1 MGGTTNYRVLSGF
14 SLCHCLNDTVQS
26 LLVPIYPLLKGDFDL
41 SFAEIGFITLTYQ
54 FLASILQPLVGIY
67 ADKRPQPFALPV
79 GMAFSLAG
87 LLTLAFA
94 TSYALVLAGA
104 ALLGTGSS
112 IFHPES
118 SRLVRMAAGGRF
130 GTAQSIFQLGGNVGS
145 SVGPLLATLVGL
157 GGRSYLSFF
166 AVIPVIA
173 IVILYRLSLWARV
186 QAMRLKKLSRA
197 NTAEPATRS
206 VVVTM
211 LSVITLLIFSKSFY
225 TTSISTYLIFYLQEQ
240 FGFSV
245 QSGQL
250 YLFAFLVA
258 VAAGGVI
265 GGPLSDRI
273 GYRNII
279 WISILGA
286 APFTLLLPHAGPA
299 MSLVLLIVIGMVMS
313 SSFSAMIVLAQEI
326 LPTHVGMVAGLF
338 FGLSFGAGGLGAAIL
353 GQVADTHG
361 LPFVYNLCAWLPF
374 IGILAIFLPRGQA
387 GKTRTGKA

>member
-1 MGGTTNYRVLSGF
+1 METVKTNYKVLSGF

-26 LLVPIYPLLKGDFDL
+26 LLVPIYPLLKSDFSL
-41 SFAEIGFITLTYQ
+41 SFTEIGIITLTYQ
-54 FLASILQPLVGIY
+54 LLASFLQPLVGIY

-79 GMAFSLAG
+79 GMAFSLCG

-94 TSYALVLAGA
+94 TSYGLVLAGA

-118 SRLVRMAAGGRF
+118 SRLARMAAGGKF

-157 GGRSYLSFF
+157 GGRSSLSFF
-166 AVIPVIA
+166 AVIPMVA
-173 IVILYRLSLWARV
+173 IVILYRLSLWGRA
-186 QAMRLKKLSRA
+186 QAVRLKKLHSG
-197 NTAEPATRS
+197 EATVVAKRS

-211 LSVITLLIFSKSFY
+211 LTVITLLIFSKSFY
-225 TTSISTYLIFYLQEQ
+225 TTSICTYLIFYLQEQ

-245 QSGQL
+245 QTGQL

-265 GGPLSDRI
+265 GGPLSDKI
-273 GYRNII
+273 GYKNII

-286 APFTLLLPHAGPA
+286 APFTLLLPLAGPVTT
-299 MSLVLLIVIGMVMS
+299 LLLLIVIGMVMS

-353 GQVADTHG
+353 GQVADVHS
-361 LPFVYNLCAWLPF
+361 LSFVYDICAWLPF
-374 IGILAIFLPRGQA
+374 IGLLAVFLPKGREDRA
-387 GKTRTGKA
+387 SA